1 MNPAIP
7 GAAQRIQEEPQKK
20 LEQMR
25 PREGRDRVPD
35 DRAGCLSAG
44 VRRPTK
50 SQTFDALGIKMD
62 FAMFFAGETFE
73 QFGKSALRAM
83 AAVHER

>member
-1 MNPAIP
+1 M
-7 GAAQRIQEEPQKK
+7 
-20 LEQMR
+20 EQMR
-25 PREGRDRVPD
+25 PREGRDFVPD
-35 DRAGCLSAG
+35 DRADCLRAG
-44 VRRPTK
+44 IRCPTE